1 MSTDFA
7 GLSLHT
13 WTVDALSL
21 PDALAVAR
29 AAGYDAL
36 ELRRVDFLRS
46 AERGLSND
54 ETLALVRGSGLPVA
68 LVGVEPGW
76 IFATGDESRRLWDV
90 FRETC
95 RNAVALGCPTL
106 MSATGPLSG
115 TIPEAIANMR
125 VAGEIAGEHG
135 LTVAFEFN
143 SQHAMLNTLE
153 IAREIL
159 AGAGSRHCGL
169 LLDAYHLHRSG
180 RPGRGFEDVAR
191 EEIAA
196 FQYSDVPPDAD
207 RMPPTERLPPG
218 DGLVEW
224 VPLLGLLREKG
235 WRGYLSYE
243 APNSSVPKEG
253 LAASVTRAAQ
263 RMRAF
268 MAQG

>member
-1 MSTDFA
+1 MSNDFA
-7 GLSLHT
+7 GLALHT

-21 PDALAVAR
+21 PEALATAK

-46 AERGLSND
+46 AASGLSND
-54 ETLALVRGSGLPVA
+54 QTLDLIRSAGLPVA

-95 RNAVALGCPTL
+95 RNAVALGCKTL
-106 MSATGPLSG
+106 MSASGPLSG
-115 TIPEAIANMR
+115 TVAEAIPNMR
-125 VAGEIAGEHG
+125 IAGDIAAEHG

-143 SQHAMLNTLE
+143 SQHPVLNRLE
-153 IAREIL
+153 VAREIL
-159 AGAGSRHCGL
+159 AGAGRENCGL

-180 RPGRGFEDVAR
+180 RPGRGFEDVAG

-196 FQYSDVPPDAD
+196 FQYSDVPADAD
-207 RMPPTERLPPG
+207 RLPPTERLPPG

-224 VPLLGLLREKG
+224 VPLLRLLSEKG

-243 APNSSVPKEG
+243 APNSSVPKEA
-253 LAASVTRAAQ
+253 LAGSVTRAAE
-263 RMRAF
+263 RMRGFVAEV
-268 MAQG
+268 